1 MHIISIHLDEFHF
14 DYGIF
19 FQDMKEL
26 FNRIDRNHSGNLDLQ
41 ETILFFKSITDDI
54 SDENI
59 ESIFNTLDTDGNKVI
74 DFEEFMVGKIFN
86 V

>member
-1 MHIISIHLDEFHF
+1 
-14 DYGIF
+14 
-19 FQDMKEL
+19 MKEL
-26 FNRIDRNHSGNLDLQ
+26 FNRIDRDHSGNLDLQ

-74 DFEEFMVGKIFN
+74 DFEEFMVGKHLQCLKFLLYPPRTCST
-86 V
+86 